1 MSSYRV
7 PSVVA
12 AIRVLH
18 ELDVSGDGGLAQIE
32 LVRATGVS
40 KSTMHNLLATLEA
53 EGFVRRDPRSR
64 GYRLGPALIT
74 LGAAASR
81 QTKLVQT
88 AIDLLAP
95 LAGARG
101 LSFALAQR
109 TGDGQA
115 QVIERFYPPSDVHV
129 GITIGSRFGAFDG
142 AIGKVLMAAMEPG
155 ELERLLRGRPLPAHT
170 DSTITDPAALVEEV
184 RQTRERGWAISEQ
197 ELNENNA
204 VAAPVWGLSGE
215 VELILLALGFAAEL
229 GGDRMEETAVLL
241 AGTAEEIM
249 RVSGTLPARGAAEA
263 GVARDAGE
271 AGAARDAGEAGA
283 ARDAAEA
290 GAA

>member
-1 MSSYRV
+1 VIS
-7 PSVVA
+7 
-12 AIRVLH
+12 AIRVLR
-18 ELDVSGDGGLAQIE
+18 ELDVRGDSGVAQIE

-53 EGFVRRDPRSR
+53 EDFVHRDPRSR
-64 GYRLGPALIT
+64 RYRLGPALIT
-74 LGAAASR
+74 MGAAASR

-95 LAGARG
+95 LAGAEG
-101 LSFALAQR
+101 LSFAVAQR
-109 TGDGQA
+109 TSDGQA

-142 AIGKVLMAAMEPG
+142 AIGKVLLAAMEPS
-155 ELERLLRGRPLPAHT
+155 EADLLVRGRRLPAHT
-170 DSTITDPAALVEEV
+170 ESTITDPTALIGEV
-184 RQTRERGWAISEQ
+184 RETRARGWAISAQ

-215 VELILLALGFAAEL
+215 VELILLALGFATDL
-229 GGDRMEETAVLL
+229 GGERLEQAAALL

-249 RVSGTLPARGAAEA
+249 RISGTLPTREST
-263 GVARDAGE
+263 E
-271 AGAARDAGEAGA
+271 AGAA
-283 ARDAAEA
+283 
-290 GAA
+290 